1 VHQECQSLQQQ
12 TVIPKKKRKGQESQT
27 KRRSFGSQASPTQE
41 ASPMEDEED
50 EIPGVVKKGGKQVGC
65 VSNWEVSTP
74 KLWHSFEFRGFQNF
88 YIAGEEE
95 DHEGTGSQ
103 QMFLEKLAAQ

>member
-1 VHQECQSLQQQ
+1 MQYLLFLLALQKIQEDRWKYVYFWSGPCIHLHQECQSLQQQ
-12 TVIPKKKRKGQESQT
+12 TVIPKKRRKGQESQT

-65 VSNWEVSTP
+65 VSNMF
-74 KLWHSFEFRGFQNF
+74 KLG
-88 YIAGEEE
+88 
-95 DHEGTGSQ
+95 
-103 QMFLEKLAAQ
+103 KLKWIMIYQV

>member
-1 VHQECQSLQQQ
+1 MHQECQSLQQQ

-41 ASPMEDEED
+41 ASPMEEED